1 MKRTF
6 YVVWQTTNGGYDS
19 DTIEI
24 EGKVNELSVKKA
36 VRDSLS
42 YYKRD
47 EVARIISWQETEE
60 FDFDEKR
67 NFYANL

>member
-6 YVVWQTTNGGYDS
+6 YVVWQTTNGGFVS
-19 DTIEI
+19 DIIEI

-36 VRDSLS
+36 VR
-42 YYKRD
+42 YYNRD

-67 NFYANL
+67 DFYANL